1 MPFYALKEA
10 LSTIRRAKLTSFSAT
25 ATLTIFMF
33 LLGMFLLVYVNL
45 NRVVAKTRERVQIEA
60 FLGDELDQKSA
71 LALADSIRSL
81 SAVKTVSYVDK
92 EMALDAFRQQFGD
105 EALQVLETNPLPASL
120 KIELGEENR
129 TFPRAEKVAQQ
140 IAELPGVV
148 DVEYGRQWL
157 SRLDHLLD
165 AVGAAALMLG
175 LILAASAVLVVATTI
190 RLAFHARRETV
201 EIMRLVGATPGF
213 IARPF
218 VVEGAIYGFFGAL
231 LGSMLL
237 GMLYG
242 VLSRHLTGLLFL
254 PPVLWVG
261 LLAFGRGLGGVVC
274 AVALWW
280 VGRILGWAA

>member
-1 MPFYALKEA
+1 MPFYAIKEA

-25 ATLTIFMF
+25 ATLIIFMF

-81 SAVKTVSYVDK
+81 SAVKAVSYVDK
-92 EMALDAFRQQFGD
+92 EMALDTFRQQFGD

-242 VLSRHLTGLLFL
+242 VLSRHLAGLLFL

-261 LLAFGRGLGGVVC
+261 LLAFGTLLGGVGS
-274 AVALWW
+274 AVAMRR
-280 VGRILGWAA
+280 VGRK

>member
-261 LLAFGRGLGGVVC
+261 LLAFGTLLGGVGS
-274 AVALWW
+274 AVAMRR
-280 VGRILGWAA
+280 VGRK